1 MARKPPRVEARRPAR
16 GPARVADSSGGRS
29 AVASARRGAL
39 RAHEGETLHR
49 IPFRRFILPGALA
62 LAALLLHLVLPA
74 GGMPRLLA
82 GAAFWFLLAWVGVR
96 AAALMLARHPKLL
109 SDLVGTA
116 FYVAATLVV
125 MQVVFELPATG
136 LIATS
141 SVVIAVLGF
150 ALRNIFGDIFSGIA
164 LGMESPYAIG
174 DWIEATEGCAGRVT
188 GISWRSTRLVTR
200 DGVALV
206 VPNSLIAGHR
216 IAVYGSGEGGR
227 YRTSLQVPV
236 DAAVPVERARRIL
249 LAAAME
255 AGQDQRGFA
264 PDVLLADLAQGA
276 ATYVVRFHV
285 PDFGAE
291 NAWRDRV
298 AAAAQRALLRAGLAP
313 AAPGRDVRVRRTAA
327 PGTAEPHRA
336 LVESLDLLRPFTAP
350 ERAALAA
357 AMAPRDLRAG
367 EVVVRQGEEGHS
379 LYLLAEGV
387 LEVRI
392 ARPDGAEVVADR
404 LYPGA
409 VFGEMSL
416 LTGQPRMA
424 TVAAATGAVVLEL
437 AKAEIDPLLRA
448 RPELA
453 EGLTA
458 IMAERQARNLAG
470 PRAPDQASHAAP
482 TRDDI
487 LARVKS
493 FFGIR

>member
-1 MARKPPRVEARRPAR
+1 MRRHRRRQQHPPQP
-16 GPARVADSSGGRS
+16 GPSR
-29 AVASARRGAL
+29 AL
-39 RAHEGETLHR
+39 KGETLNR
-49 IPFRRFILPGALA
+49 IPFRRLVLPGALA
-62 LAALLLHLVLPA
+62 LASLLLHQVLPA
-74 GGMPRLLA
+74 DGTPRLLA
-82 GAAFWFLLAWVGVR
+82 GAAFWFLLAWAGVR
-96 AAALMLARHPKLL
+96 AAALLLARHPKLL

-116 FYVAATLVV
+116 LYVAATLVV

-200 DGVALV
+200 DGVTLV

-227 YRTSLQVPV
+227 YRTSLPV
-236 DAAVPVERARRIL
+236 ALDAAVPADRARRIL

-255 AGQDQRGFA
+255 AGRDQRGFA
-264 PDVLLADLAQGA
+264 PDVLLADLANGV
-276 ATYVVRFHV
+276 ATYAVRFHV

-291 NAWRDRV
+291 NPWRDQV
-298 AAAAQRALLRAGLAP
+298 AGAVQRALLRAGLAP
-313 AAPGRDVRVRRTAA
+313 AAPGREVRLQRAA
-327 PGTAEPHRA
+327 AERASEPHRA

-367 EVVVRQGEEGHS
+367 EVVVRQGDEGQS
-379 LYLLAEGV
+379 LYVLAEGV

-392 ARPDGAEVVADR
+392 ERPDGVEAVVDR
-404 LYPGA
+404 LYPGS

-437 AKAEIDPLLRA
+437 AKGELDPLLQA
-448 RPELA
+448 RPVLA

-470 PRAPDQASHAAP
+470 PRISDQPSHAAP

-487 LARVKS
+487 LARVKA

>member
-1 MARKPPRVEARRPAR
+1 M
-16 GPARVADSSGGRS
+16 
-29 AVASARRGAL
+29 
-39 RAHEGETLHR
+39 
-49 IPFRRFILPGALA
+49 PGLLA
-62 LAALLLHLVLPA
+62 LAALLLHQVLPA
-74 GGMPRLLA
+74 HGTPRMFGA
-82 GAAFWFLLAWVGVR
+82 AAFWFLLAWTAVR
-96 AAALMLARHPKLL
+96 AAALLLADHPKLL
-109 SDLVGTA
+109 SDLIGTA
-116 FYVAATLVV
+116 LYLAAALIVL
-125 MQVVFELPATG
+125 QVVFELPATG

-200 DGVALV
+200 DGVTLV
-206 VPNSLIAGHR
+206 VPNGLIASHR
-216 IAVYGSGEGGR
+216 IAVYGAGERGR
-227 YRTSLQVPV
+227 YRTSLQVPL
-236 DAAVPVERARRIL
+236 DAAVPADRARRIL
-249 LAAAME
+249 LAAALE
-255 AGQDQRGFA
+255 AGRDQRGFA
-264 PDVLLADLAQGA
+264 PDVLMTDLANGV

-285 PDFGAE
+285 PDYGAE
-291 NAWRDRV
+291 NTWRDQV
-298 AAAAQRALLRAGLAP
+298 AAAVQRALLRAGLAP
-313 AAPGRDVRVRRTAA
+313 AAPGRDLRVQRAGQ
-327 PGTAEPHRA
+327 GTPDPHRA
-336 LVESLDLLRPFTAP
+336 LVECLDLLRPFTAA

-357 AMAPRDLRAG
+357 AMVPRDLRAG
-367 EVVVRQGEEGHS
+367 EVVVRQGEEGQS
-379 LYLLAEGV
+379 LYLVAEGV
-387 LEVRI
+387 LDVRI
-392 ARPDGAEVVADR
+392 ARPDSAEVVVDR

-424 TVAAATGAVVLEL
+424 TVAATTGAVVLEL
-437 AKAEIDPLLRA
+437 AKAELDPLLQA
-448 RPELA
+448 RPQLA

-470 PRAPDQASHAAP
+470 PRAADQPSHAAP